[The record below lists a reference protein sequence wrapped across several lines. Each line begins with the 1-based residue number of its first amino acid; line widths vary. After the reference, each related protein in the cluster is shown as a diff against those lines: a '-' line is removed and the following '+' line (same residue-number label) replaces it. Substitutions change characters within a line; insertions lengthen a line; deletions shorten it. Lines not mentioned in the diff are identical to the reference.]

1 MNEIDYNA
9 LFGLGENEQEVAA
22 PAEETTEVP
31 ADAPE
36 AEAAPETEQTED
48 DNTQESDARDDD
60 NAKYA
65 AARRKAE
72 RERDEAVA
80 KAERERDA
88 AAEKA
93 RGEARAELD
102 RLFAGCGIDNPFTGG
117 KIGSLADF
125 EAYRRAQ
132 NDRAREEFKRG
143 SGLDDA
149 GYRAFVDELPE
160 VKEAREA
167 KEAADKTRQE
177 AEAERARVKMDEQLR
192 EIAKLN
198 PEIRELK
205 DLAAMETYP
214 KLYEYVQKGNTILD
228 AYKLANYDALTRSA
242 AESAKQAAR
251 NAAQSK
257 QHLTQTT
264 SRGAGAVQVPEDV
277 KAQYRMFNPDATDAE
292 IQAHYARYHKS

>member
-9 LFGLGENEQEVAA
+9 LFGLGGNEQEVAA
-22 PAEETTEVP
+22 PAEDTAEVP

-36 AEAAPETEQTED
+36 AEEAPETGQTED
-48 DNTQESDARDDD
+48 DNTQGDAKGDD

-72 RERDEAVA
+72 RERDEAIA
-80 KAERERDA
+80 RAERERDEA
-88 AAEKA
+88 ADRA
-93 RGEARAELD
+93 RREMRAELD
-102 RLFAGCGIDNPFTGG
+102 RMFAGSGFDNPYTGG

-125 EAYRRAQ
+125 EAYRKAQ
-132 NDRAREEFKRG
+132 NDRAREDFKRG
-143 SGLDDA
+143 AGLDDA
-149 GYRAFVDELPE
+149 GYRAFVDGLPE

-167 KEAADKTRQE
+167 KAAADKTRQD

-205 DLAAMETYP
+205 DLSAMETYP
-214 KLYEYVQKGNTILD
+214 QLYELVQKGNTILD

>member
-9 LFGLGENEQEVAA
+9 LFGLGGNEQEVAA
-22 PAEETTEVP
+22 PAEETAEVP

-36 AEAAPETEQTED
+36 AEEAPETGQTED
-48 DNTQESDARDDD
+48 DNTQGDD

-80 KAERERDA
+80 RAERERDA

-117 KIGSLADF
+117 KIGSLAEF
-125 EAYRRAQ
+125 EAYRKAQ
-132 NDRAREEFKRG
+132 NDRAREDFKRG
-143 SGLDDA
+143 AGLDDA

-167 KEAADKTRQE
+167 KAAADKTRQD

-214 KLYEYVQKGNTILD
+214 QLYELVQKGNTILD
-228 AYKLANYDALTRSA
+228 ANKLANYDALTRSA

-277 KAQYRMFNPDATDAE
+277 KAQYRVFNPDATDAE
-292 IQAHYARYHKS
+292 IQAHYARYHKT